1 MRINI
6 TLNDELLKEV
16 DTMATKLNVSR
27 SAYIAFALSQKL
39 QSDKLIETMPQMMLA
54 LAESQKVKK

>member
-16 DTMATKLNVSR
+16 DAMASKLNVSR

-54 LAESQKVKK
+54 LAESQKVK